1 MQIEMMPTNCLQTAT
16 RVLLA
21 RGADR
26 ATGVGFRRVWLNAEN
41 GLDVLRNLCGAP
53 SLPMRRNFA
62 IIAARIAEIV
72 MYIWEHE
79 AWPELVWQDAA
90 IAARL
95 AAVRHDQG
103 RLVGRMEALG
113 FKLREEAVLQ
123 TLTHDV
129 VKTSEIEGELL
140 DTAQVRSSIARRLG
154 IDIGALAPTDRNVEG
169 IVEVMLDA
177 TGCYQEPLTADR
189 LFGWHSAL
197 FPTGRSGMTR
207 LRIGQWRDDSAGP
220 MQVVSGPIG
229 RERVHYTAPPAA
241 RVDADMNAFLAWFNE
256 SAATDP
262 VLKAALAHLWFVTI
276 HPFEDGNG
284 RIARAIADLALARS
298 EGSPQRFYS
307 MSAQIRAERT
317 AYYDRL
323 EQTQKGGLDVTDWLT
338 WFLACLQRAIHG
350 AQVVLVA
357 VMDKARFWERAGTV
371 ALNARHIAVL
381 NRLLDGFEGKMT
393 SSKWATIAK
402 CSQDTANRDITL
414 LMDAGLLRK
423 GDGGG
428 RSTHY
433 EIVRV

>member
-1 MQIEMMPTNCLQTAT
+1 
-16 RVLLA
+16 
-21 RGADR
+21 
-26 ATGVGFRRVWLNAEN
+26 
-41 GLDVLRNLCGAP
+41 
-53 SLPMRRNFA
+53 
-62 IIAARIAEIV
+62 

-79 AWPELVWQDAA
+79 DWPKLVWQDAA
-90 IAARL
+90 IAAPL

-103 RLVGRMEALG
+103 RLVGRMETLG

-123 TLTHDV
+123 TLTQDV

-140 DTAQVRSSIARRLG
+140 DSAQVRSSIARRLG

-177 TGCYQEPLTADR
+177 TGRYQEPLTADR

-197 FPTGRSGMTR
+197 FPTGRSGMSK
-207 LRIGQWRDDSAGP
+207 LRVGQWRDDSAGP
-220 MQVVSGPIG
+220 MQVVSGPLG
-229 RERVHYTAPPAA
+229 RERVHYTAPPAS
-241 RVDADMNAFLAWFNE
+241 RVAEDMHAFLAWFNE
-256 SAATDP
+256 PAATDP
-262 VLKAALAHLWFVTI
+262 VIKAALAHLWFVTI
-276 HPFEDGNG
+276 HPFADGNG
-284 RIARAIADLALARS
+284 RIARAVADLALARS

-317 AYYDRL
+317 AYYDQL
-323 EQTQKGGLDVTDWLT
+323 ERTQKSGLDVTDWLI

-350 AQVVLVA
+350 AQDVLA
-357 VMDKARFWERAGTV
+357 TVMDKARFWERAGAV
-371 ALNARHIAVL
+371 ALNARQINVL

-402 CSQDTANRDITL
+402 CSQDTANRDIAL
-414 LMDAGLLRK
+414 LIDAGLLRK